1 MDRKTKWSCAAVV
14 VLIAGAANGGDRGQ
28 FQISPYLGNA
38 RVKVDGAHLEFGENQ
53 TYDQW
58 IAGISAAYRAPFGLV
73 VEIGTAAT
81 GEPMFGWATGGE
93 VRETYGAVGYDFDLG
108 RGWYLAP
115 KLGLTSWR
123 LKGGEFEDVIDGSGE
138 LRDSID
144 GEDAYLELSATKHF
158 NPHVGIGI
166 SIRHA
171 EFEFGQATS
180 LAFKFVWSL

>member
-1 MDRKTKWSCAAVV
+1 MDKKTKWSGVAVV
-14 VLIAGAANGGDRGQ
+14 ALIAGAANAGDRGQ
-28 FQISPYLGNA
+28 FQIAPYLGHAN
-38 RVKVDGAHLEFGENQ
+38 VKVDGRYLEFGNNESF
-53 TYDQW
+53 DQW
-58 IAGISAAYRAPFGLV
+58 LAGIAAAYRAPFGLI

-81 GEPMFGWATGGE
+81 GEPIFGWATGGE
-93 VRETYGAVGYDFDLG
+93 VRETYGAVGYDFELG

-123 LKGGEFEDVIDGSGE
+123 LKGGDFEDVVAGNGE

-144 GEDAYLELSATKHF
+144 GEDAYLEVAATRYF
-158 NPHVGIGI
+158 NSHVGIGI
-166 SIRHA
+166 TLRHA